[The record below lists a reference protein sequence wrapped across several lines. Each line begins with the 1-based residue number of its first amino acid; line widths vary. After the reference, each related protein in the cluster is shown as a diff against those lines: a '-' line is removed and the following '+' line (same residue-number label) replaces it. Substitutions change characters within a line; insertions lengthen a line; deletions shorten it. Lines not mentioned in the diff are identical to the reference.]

1 MKPTRHNY
9 NRAKAIDYYLDKL
22 DNEEIRFSDIRK
34 EMEQERID
42 ADEINIVIM
51 LIENMIQKLAS

>member
-9 NRAKAIDYYLDKL
+9 DRAQAVDYFLDKL

-34 EMEQERID
+34 EMEQECIN
-42 ADEINIVIM
+42 ADEINIVTK
-51 LIENMIQKLAS
+51 LIDNMIQKIGS